1 MIKLPVI
8 LFALLV
14 PLIALTQINGDG
26 NVIEY
31 PATLD
36 STEYTPE
43 EILEQTARMIDTLNL
58 RVRDVVITG
67 NKITKDVVILR
78 EMSLKKGSIFTYKKY
93 NDDLQ
98 NIYNTR
104 LFPKVDIIPIPVND
118 KEVVLNVDVTER
130 FLYITPFPTGGID
143 DGEWKKIWA
152 GVNTK
157 WDNFRG
163 MNESINFNFRV
174 FYNPRVSL
182 SYSNPWIG
190 KNLKLLIGIGGSWSR
205 TRNQNLTTV
214 GRPIGTNTLTFEDE
228 NYLNIRYN
236 ADLTVGKK
244 IGKHL
249 SVFTNYMYNFLR
261 VNEYKPGRTVSPT
274 GVDKYLAIGGGF
286 SYDTKNLHD
295 YTTMGHYLSSYYHRY
310 GFLDEQINF
319 GRFTF
324 QSENFIPFYITD
336 NYFMTFASRLYT
348 SLAVGAVIPSYHHKT
363 LGYSDDYVRGWKGL
377 AYEGDDVF
385 TLYNE
390 LRIPIVKP
398 RYIMANKLP
407 LLKSLPVIKDLP
419 LKYGLYFTLI
429 YDIGTTWFKN
439 DRLADKRFLSGAGVG
454 LNLIAPFGYVFRID
468 WVFRMAKPSV
478 GEINLSANAK
488 F

>member
-1 MIKLPVI
+1 MIKLIVI
-8 LFALLV
+8 TIMLLPFAV
-14 PLIALTQINGDG
+14 YSQINGDK
-26 NVIEY
+26 NAIEY

-58 RVRDVVITG
+58 RVRYVVITG
-67 NKITKDVVILR
+67 NDITKDVVILR
-78 EMSLKKGSIFTYKKY
+78 EMSLKKGSIFTYTKY

-118 KEVVLNVDVTER
+118 SQVVLNVDVTER

-143 DGEWKKIWA
+143 DGEWKKIWVGA
-152 GVNTK
+152 STR

-163 MNESINFNFRV
+163 MNESLNLNFRV
-174 FYNPRVSL
+174 FYNPRISL
-182 SYSNPWIG
+182 GYSNPWIG
-190 KNLKLLIGIGGSWSR
+190 KNLKLFIHIGGSWSR

-214 GRPIGTNTLTFEDE
+214 GRTIGTNTLTFEDE
-228 NYLNIRYN
+228 NYLNIQYN

-274 GVDKYLAIGGGF
+274 GVDKYLTIGGGIR
-286 SYDTKNLHD
+286 YDTKNLHD
-295 YTTMGHYLSSYYHRY
+295 YTTKGYYISSYYQRH

-324 QSENFIPFYITD
+324 EGESFIPVNITGS
-336 NYFMTFASRLYT
+336 YFLTVASRLYT

-390 LRIPIVKP
+390 LRIPIVKQ

-407 LLKSLPVIKDLP
+407 LLKSLPIIKDLP

-454 LNLIAPFGYVFRID
+454 LNLIAPFGYVFRLD

-478 GEINLSANAK
+478 GEINLRANAK

>member
-1 MIKLPVI
+1 MIKLTI
-8 LFALLV
+8 IIYALLI
-14 PLIALTQINGDG
+14 PLITFSQVNGEG
-26 NVIEY
+26 PVIEY

-36 STEYTPE
+36 SSEYTPE
-43 EILEQTARMIDTLNL
+43 EILEQTAKMIDTLNL

-67 NKITKDVVILR
+67 NDITKDVVILR
-78 EMSLKKGSIFTYKKY
+78 EMSLKKGSIFTYNKY
-93 NDDLQ
+93 TSDLQ

-118 KEVVLNVDVTER
+118 SQVVLNVDVTER
-130 FLYITPFPTGGID
+130 FLYITPLPTGGID
-143 DGEWKKIWA
+143 DGEWKKIW
-152 GVNTK
+152 VDVSTR

-163 MNESINFNFRV
+163 MNETINFNFRL

-182 SYSNPWIG
+182 GYSNPWIG
-190 KNLKLLIGIGGSWSR
+190 KNLKLFMSIGGSWSR
-205 TRNQNLTTV
+205 TRNQNLSTV
-214 GRPIGTNTLTFEDE
+214 GRENGTNALTFEDE
-228 NYLNIRYN
+228 NYQNTQYSGNLSI
-236 ADLTVGKK
+236 GKK
-244 IGKHL
+244 FGKNF
-249 SVFTNYMYNFLR
+249 SVFTDYAYNFLR
-261 VNEYKPGRTVSPT
+261 VNEYQPGRTVSPT
-274 GVDKYLAIGGGF
+274 GVDKYLTIGGGMQ
-286 SYDTKNLHD
+286 YDTRNNLD
-295 YTTMGHYLSSYYHRY
+295 YTTKGIYLKSYYQRH
-310 GFLDEQINF
+310 GFLDKQINF

-324 QSENFIPFYITD
+324 EGESFIPVNITD
-336 NYFMTFASRLYT
+336 NYFLTVASRLYT

-398 RYIMANKLP
+398 RYIKASKIP

-454 LNLIAPFGYVFRID
+454 LNLIAPFGYVFRLD

-478 GEINLSANAK
+478 GEINLRANAK